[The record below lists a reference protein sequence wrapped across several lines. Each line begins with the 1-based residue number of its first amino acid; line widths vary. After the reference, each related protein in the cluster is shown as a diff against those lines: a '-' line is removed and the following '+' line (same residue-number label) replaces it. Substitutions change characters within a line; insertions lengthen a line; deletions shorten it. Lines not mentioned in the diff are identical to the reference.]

1 MSERYVKHA
10 MPAVKRKEANV
21 RNIIAHPA
29 GQVYRPTQTGYAD
42 QRSDYEHD
50 VMLCYVKRT
59 AVVPELRVTLR
70 PSPDDRT
77 PVHHRFQ
84 YR

>member
-1 MSERYVKHA
+1 MYETLLHTPQGRFIDQPRRG
-10 MPAVKRKEANV
+10 MQINV
-21 RNIIAHPA
+21 
-29 GQVYRPTQTGYAD
+29 QSTST
-42 QRSDYEHD
+42 
-50 VMLCYVKRT
+50 MLCYVKHT

-70 PSPDDRT
+70 LSPDDRT